1 LRHSAYASLP
11 TPIYGK
17 IGCMKR
23 HPAPTPR
30 ERQEEADRF
39 TTSLAGLAAALLLG
53 LIGLWVADGLA
64 QVSKLEDCL
73 LQGRMNC
80 ERIELSP

>member
-1 LRHSAYASLP
+1 VSYSAGISLP
-11 TPIYGK
+11 MPIYGK
-17 IGCMKR
+17 IEGMKR
-23 HPAPTPR
+23 HPALTPR

>member
-1 LRHSAYASLP
+1 MDNRTALTR
-11 TPIYGK
+11 
-17 IGCMKR
+17 
-23 HPAPTPR
+23 R

-39 TTSLAGLAAALLLG
+39 TASLAGFAVALLLG

-73 LQGRMNC
+73 LQGRTNC
-80 ERIELSP
+80 ERIELSPSP

>member
-1 LRHSAYASLP
+1 MTAMERRTSL
-11 TPIYGK
+11 
-17 IGCMKR
+17 
-23 HPAPTPR
+23 TPR

-39 TTSLAGLAAALLLG
+39 TASLAGFAVALLLG

-64 QVSKLEDCL
+64 QVSTLEDCL

-80 ERIELSP
+80 ERIELSPAP

>member
-1 LRHSAYASLP
+1 VRCRADRSLP
-11 TPIYGK
+11 TAICGK
-17 IGCMKR
+17 IEYMER
-23 HPAPTPR
+23 RPALTPR

-39 TTSLAGLAAALLLG
+39 TASLAGLAAALLLG

-73 LQGRMNC
+73 LQGRTNC

>member
-1 LRHSAYASLP
+1 VRCRADRSLP
-11 TPIYGK
+11 TPIRGK
-17 IGCMKR
+17 IACMKR
-23 HPAPTPR
+23 RPALTPR

-39 TTSLAGLAAALLLG
+39 TVSLAGLAAALLLG